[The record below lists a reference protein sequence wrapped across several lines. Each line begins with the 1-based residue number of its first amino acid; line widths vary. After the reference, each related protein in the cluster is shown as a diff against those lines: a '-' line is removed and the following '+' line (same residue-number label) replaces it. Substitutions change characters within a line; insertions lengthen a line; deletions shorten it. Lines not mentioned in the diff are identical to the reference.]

1 MHLTTARKNKM
12 ISLPFHSISERRP
25 SDGQEVAW
33 IRRGAAFGFD
43 SFDIRYN
50 TAEYCWFELDEDGEH
65 NGFQIGYNGEESV
78 EGCRLEVLFGNET
91 ADPETLWCPME
102 EIWSILYPEA
112 PQP

>member
-1 MHLTTARKNKM
+1 M

-43 SFDIRYN
+43 SFEIRYD
-50 TAEYCWFELDEDGEH
+50 TADYCWFELGEDGEH
-65 NGFQIGYNGEESV
+65 NGTQIGYSGEESL
-78 EGCRLEVLFGNET
+78 EGCRLEVMFGNET
-91 ADPETLWCPME
+91 ADPETLWCSME
-102 EIWSILYPEA
+102 EIWKILDTEN